1 MVYADIL
8 FSLVNNTEIKKYKLH
23 TLSEVRKR
31 TLNQVIE
38 ESINRYLYY
47 SQDVIFEWVNG
58 NKGQCF
64 EM

>member
-1 MVYADIL
+1 MLKMVYADIL

-47 SQDVIFEWVNG
+47 SQDVIFG
-58 NKGQCF
+58 
-64 EM
+64 